1 MHLDKNNFRQA
12 AFQRRMSLTPG
23 ARAEWSAQMT
33 DRFLSQVELPPV
45 GAVISA
51 YIPVNNEIDVIP
63 LMAALVARGYRCA
76 VPYNMEREQI
86 LSFLEWTPDTVLLRG
101 LYNIPQPDPAVTD
114 VLVPDML
121 IVPMVAFDAEC
132 SRIGYG
138 SGYFD
143 RTFAHLAKIQKFR
156 AIGVAFEAQKY
167 DRVPVDRHDYRLD
180 AVMTET
186 STYGIIAGEQG
197 KHTI

>member
-12 AFQRRMSLTPG
+12 AFQRRMSLD
-23 ARAEWSAQMT
+23 AALRATWSAQMAA
-33 DRFLSQVELPPV
+33 RFLDQVDLPPA
-45 GAVISA
+45 GAVISG
-51 YIPVNNEIDVIP
+51 YVPVNNEIDVMP
-63 LMAALVARGYRCA
+63 LMTELTARGYRCA
-76 VPYNMEREQI
+76 VPYNVEREQI

-101 LYNIPQPDPAVTD
+101 LYNIPQPDPAKAA
-114 VLVPDML
+114 VLMPDML
-121 IVPMVAFDAEC
+121 IVPVVAFDAEC
-132 SRIGYG
+132 SRMGYG

-180 AVMTET
+180 AIMTEAA
-186 STYGIIAGEQG
+186 TYGNTAAIQG
-197 KHTI
+197 KKTT

>member
-12 AFQRRMSLTPG
+12 AFNRRMSLPPDT
-23 ARAEWSAQMT
+23 RAQWSAQMAA
-33 DRFLSQVELPPV
+33 RFLDHVALPPA
-45 GAVISA
+45 GTVISG
-51 YIPVNNEIDVIP
+51 YIPVNNEIDVMP
-63 LMAALVARGYRCA
+63 LMAELVARGYRCA
-76 VPYNMEREQI
+76 VPYNMEREQV
-86 LSFLEWTPDTVLLRG
+86 LSFLEWTPDTVLQRG
-101 LYNIPQPDPAVTD
+101 LYNIPQPDPAKAE
-114 VLVPDML
+114 VLVPNLL

-167 DRVPVDRHDYRLD
+167 DRVPVDRYDYRLD
-180 AVMTET
+180 AVITET
-186 STYGIIAGEQG
+186 AIYGTIAPAQG
-197 KHTI
+197 KQTT